1 MNGCATKDSGKLLLC
16 ISSGANI
23 LLMNNILSIRKRLGL
38 QQTEFAEEVGVT
50 QSNVSHYE
58 NGRNDPSPAIGL
70 RVVALA
76 QRRGV
81 VVTLEEVFSAPEEL
95 ESSANQP

>member
-1 MNGCATKDSGKLLLC
+1 M
-16 ISSGANI
+16 

-38 QQTEFAEEVGVT
+38 QQTEFAEEIGVT

-76 QRRGV
+76 QRLGV